1 MVKTRNANDRK
12 AIRELMTMT
21 AMRLN
26 AGRKAH
32 PVLRDIRKRWMLHLF
47 VWCGIAFL
55 ILFNIIPITGLQLAF
70 RTYKLKDGFAGIF
83 SGEFVGFKYFA
94 EFLGDRKFPVLLR
107 NTLSISLL
115 KLLFNF
121 PLAITFAIMLTEM
134 PGRKFKRTVQTISYL
149 PHFISWV
156 IVSGLLFTFFSTS
169 NGLLTGLLKPLGIE
183 MPAVLVKGDYYY
195 GVAVISELWKEMGWN
210 AIIYLAAISGID
222 PTLYE
227 SAQIDGAG
235 RLRRIFS
242 ITLPSIKGTIA
253 VLLILGV
260 GGLMG
265 GANFEQS
272 LLLGNSTNI
281 ARSEIIEVY
290 VYNQGLVAGRYSYA
304 AAAGLFQSM
313 ISLCLVIFANW
324 FSRRF
329 LDASLY

>member
-1 MVKTRNANDRK
+1 MTSAQPH
-12 AIRELMTMT
+12 AI
-21 AMRLN
+21 
-26 AGRKAH
+26 GKAH
-32 PVLRDIRKRWMLHLF
+32 PILRDIRKRWMLHLF
-47 VWCGIAFL
+47 IWCGLAFL
-55 ILFNIIPITGLQLAF
+55 FVFNIIPITGLQMAF
-70 RTYKLKDGFAGIF
+70 RTFKLKDGFAGIF
-83 SGEFVGFKYFA
+83 NGQFVGFQYFN
-94 EFLGDRKFPVLLR
+94 EFLSDRKFTVLLR
-107 NTLSISLL
+107 NTMSISVL

-134 PGRKFKRTVQTISYL
+134 PGRKFKRVVQTVSYL

-156 IVSGLLFTFFSTS
+156 IVSGLLFTFLSS
-169 NGLLTGLLKPLGIE
+169 SSGMLTDLFKSMGIE
-183 MPAVLVKGDYYY
+183 MPAILVKGDYYY
-195 GVAVISELWKEMGWN
+195 GLAVFSELWKEMGWN

-235 RLRRIFS
+235 RIRRIFN
-242 ITLPSIKGTIA
+242 ITLPSIRGTIA

-313 ISLCLVIFANW
+313 ISLFLVISANW

-329 LDASLY
+329 LDTSLF